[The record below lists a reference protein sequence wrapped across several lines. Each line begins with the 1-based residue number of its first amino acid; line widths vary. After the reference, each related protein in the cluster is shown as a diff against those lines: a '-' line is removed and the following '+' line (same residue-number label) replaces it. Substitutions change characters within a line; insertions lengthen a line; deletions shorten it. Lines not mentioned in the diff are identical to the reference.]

1 MPIYKT
7 ELDLTENIIGR
18 KIMEK
23 LIAILSERFPEIDF
37 NKEKTLVD
45 SGLLDSVDVV
55 NIIAD
60 IEEKFG
66 IEVSMEYIDSENFNS
81 IENIWKTLE
90 EIKNEQ

>member
-1 MPIYKT
+1 MG
-7 ELDLTENIIGR
+7 DS
-18 KIMEK
+18 MEK
-23 LIAILSERFPEIDF
+23 LQVILNERFPEIDF

-81 IENIWKTLE
+81 VENIWKMLE